1 VYLHKTS
8 QAGQWF
14 RRSVAGRSSRRLGC
28 AIRPVVCGIHGG
40 QSGTG
45 QVFLRELQLSA
56 VSISPPVLHTHFSFL
71 LSECLHTHFSF
82 LLSECLHTH
91 LVFCC
96 QNVFTRTSVFCCQY
110 VSTIALHA
118 LFFYCQYVSTSSPH
132 ALQFS
137 AVIMSPLAFQFSAA
151 SMSPPM
157 PKGGNSLSLT
167 LHIQVTLAVDSIV
180 K

>member
-1 VYLHKTS
+1 MYLHKTS

-56 VSISPPVLHTHFSFL
+56 VSISPPV
-71 LSECLHTHFSF
+71 LHTHFSF